1 MEKLV
6 DSATWPS
13 LQGMPLIS
21 RACRRHPHLLSK
33 EGRPLIPGL
42 GGGVPDCLPGAAS
55 LPPAWPRWEGGNPIH
70 FAGSGILNHQGQ
82 SQQLRLHPRV

>member
-6 DSATWPS
+6 DSGSWLS

-21 RACRRHPHLLSK
+21 RACRRHPPLLGK

-42 GGGVPDCLPGAAS
+42 GGGVPDCLPRAAT
-55 LPPAWPRWEGGNPIH
+55 LTPAWPRWEGGNPIH
-70 FAGSGILNHQGQ
+70 FAGSGILNLHGQ
-82 SQQLRLHPRV
+82 SQQLRPHPRA